1 MASTFTNNLGIEKP
15 GTGDQVGTWG
25 STTNTN
31 FDIFDRAIRGVV
43 TVNIS
48 GLSVATVQTS
58 QGTLSD
64 GQAALMIFSGSGVGI
79 QPACDVTLTPGTQQ
93 RVSFVYNNS
102 GNTITFKASNSGATV
117 QVGHGDA
124 NILYTTGIGVNPDV
138 FDLSLNLKAKSDIVF
153 DTTPQLGGSL
163 DVNGNSI
170 VSTGNADININPDG
184 TGTVITNKDLEVQ
197 NTRIDNNLITTLTGN
212 LDIRANTNSDITVSP
227 QGTGKFSVSGY
238 GFPTADGTSG
248 QALVT
253 DGAGQL
259 SFTTAIPGILPVGS
273 VLPFAGVTAPSG
285 FVLCYGQQL
294 NTYDYRGLH
303 AVVSDTY
310 GGTAYNAGVTD
321 QSGVTTQFN
330 VPDLRGRVVAGQD
343 DMGGASADRLTSNPN
358 GDTLG
363 ASGGSEDHT
372 LTLNQLPDSYYYN
385 SNLRQKDDYV
395 DNYAGFNYTPRVADT
410 TSHTTQGGGNAH
422 NNVQP
427 TLILNY
433 IIKV

>member
-1 MASTFTNNLGIEKP
+1 M
-15 GTGDQVGTWG
+15 
-25 STTNTN
+25 
-31 FDIFDRAIRGVV
+31 
-43 TVNIS
+43 
-48 GLSVATVQTS
+48 
-58 QGTLSD
+58 
-64 GQAALMIFSGSGVGI
+64 
-79 QPACDVTLTPGTQQ
+79 
-93 RVSFVYNNS
+93 
-102 GNTITFKASNSGATV
+102 
-117 QVGHGDA
+117 
-124 NILYTTGIGVNPDV
+124 
-138 FDLSLNLKAKSDIVF
+138 
-153 DTTPQLGGSL
+153 
-163 DVNGNSI
+163 
-170 VSTGNADININPDG
+170 
-184 TGTVITNKDLEVQ
+184 
-197 NTRIDNNLITTLTGN
+197 
-212 LDIRANTNSDITVSP
+212 
-227 QGTGKFSVSGY
+227 
-238 GFPTADGTSG
+238 
-248 QALVT
+248 T

-294 NTYDYRGLH
+294 NTYDYRVLH